1 MNTQEQLNEYFS
13 KFPGVGRRQ
22 ARRFVDF
29 LLKKNT
35 AYTSTLADLIRDV
48 KRNMRQCTESYQYF
62 YDENA
67 AVTLSPIARD
77 TSRDRSILMIVEK
90 DIDIESIEK
99 SGAYHGV
106 YFVLGGLI
114 PVTTK
119 EYQKAVR
126 IDELLER
133 IQKGVEQD
141 ELREIIFGLSLNP
154 ESENT
159 RVTLEQK
166 LQPLREKYN
175 LKLSRL
181 GRGLSTGTELEY
193 SDKETIEHA
202 LERRVS

>member
-35 AYTSTLADLIRDV
+35 SYTSTLADLIRDV

-106 YFVLGGLI
+106 YFVLGSLI

-166 LQPLREKYN
+166 LQPLKEKYN